1 MWLTHVT
8 VAAVIEKDQ
17 QFVLVTDNTS
27 LGYKLNQPAGH
38 VEPEENFIQA
48 IIREVKEEASLDF
61 IPEKIIG
68 LYWYRPNPQNNYLR
82 ICFKGHLKN
91 ENVIPRPSSS
101 DDGVVAANWYSL
113 ADIIQREDEHRS
125 NLVMRCIN
133 DYLAGIEFP
142 LEVLANFRD
151 HQEVYFD

>member
-91 ENVIPRPSSS
+91 
-101 DDGVVAANWYSL
+101 
-113 ADIIQREDEHRS
+113 
-125 NLVMRCIN
+125 
-133 DYLAGIEFP
+133 
-142 LEVLANFRD
+142 
-151 HQEVYFD
+151 

>member
-82 ICFKGHLKN
+82 ICFKGHLKD
-91 ENVIPRPSSS
+91 ETVIPRPSSS

-151 HQEVYFD
+151 QQEVYFD

>member
-1 MWLTHVT
+1 MWRTHVT
-8 VAAVIEKDQ
+8 VAAVIEKNQ
-17 QFVLVTDNTS
+17 HFVLVTDSTS

-38 VEPEENFIQA
+38 VEPEENFLQA
-48 IIREVKEEASLDF
+48 IIREVKEEASIDF
-61 IPEKIIG
+61 VPEKIIG

-82 ICFKGHLKN
+82 ICFKGHLKD
-91 ENVIPRPSSS
+91 ETVIPRPSSS

-151 HQEVYFD
+151 QQEVYFD